1 MKIWPALEWWAE
13 PSGKEDWGLHDP
25 CLVSFW
31 PWTRDL
37 LMSVKADMW
46 DINFYSWTPSSWG
59 YLKAHYV
66 HKSQSTLHSQDGHSE
81 VLLPFLNLPLRL
93 CDLQPGCWWPW
104 AKSLNILSPST
115 EWWEQRE
122 LPGPMVHC
130 EDELFP
136 DAHKTLW
143 VPLRGAWLLW
153 SPGEFPSFVTKVE
166 LCFITLATH
175 YILVTSQELAW
186 SHM

>member
-1 MKIWPALEWWAE
+1 MGRALRERRLGSSWSL
-13 PSGKEDWGLHDP
+13 SGFFLTLNKGFANECQGWHVGHQ
-25 CLVSFW
+25 F
-31 PWTRDL
+31 L
-37 LMSVKADMW
+37 LLD
-46 DINFYSWTPSSWG
+46 TSSWG

-66 HKSQSTLHSQDGHSE
+66 HKSQSTLHSQDGYSE

-143 VPLRGAWLLW
+143 VPLRGAWLLR

>member
-1 MKIWPALEWWAE
+1 MGRALRESRQRSSWSL
-13 PSGKEDWGLHDP
+13 SGFLLTLNKEL
-25 CLVSFW
+25 
-31 PWTRDL
+31 
-37 LMSVKADMW
+37 ADEYQGCHEGRLFVDM
-46 DINFYSWTPSSWG
+46 SSWG
-59 YLKAHYV
+59 TYKHITCLRAKAF
-66 HKSQSTLHSQDGHSE
+66 SQDAYSE
-81 VLLPFLNLPLRL
+81 VLLPSLKLPLRL

-136 DAHKTLW
+136 DAHKALR

-153 SPGEFPSFVTKVE
+153 APGEFSSFVAKGE

-175 YILVTSQELAW
+175 YILVTSQEVAW